1 MRNRKAAER
10 DQLIYEFGILL
21 APLGDLCR
29 DGAPATPA
37 AFRVALAKI
46 QAGDSAWRSTVRSFT
61 TFAPDIVFNHEYQDI
76 SHVPERL
83 WSRVKSYLE
92 DPNLLAD
99 PSAMK
104 ERVCRDLTA
113 ARESFFT
120 LVERVPVEW
129 EPVTFDANTPFTSYL
144 RIRDAFALVRR
155 RVHYFDRYLKPDF
168 FSLFLQ
174 NVPRSSEVRLVTT
187 ASGVNAV
194 RALSE
199 LARQEFA
206 DYRLL
211 EIEPAAMH
219 DRNLRIDGQVFS
231 LGPGVDRAGTA
242 LTNFG
247 PGDSTATSHA
257 MFDDLIARSRVVHQ
271 S

>member
-10 DQLIYEFGILL
+10 DQLIHQLGILL
-21 APLGDLCR
+21 APLYDLCR
-29 DGAPATPA
+29 DGSSATPA
-37 AFRVALAKI
+37 AFRMAVAKV
-46 QAGDSAWRSTVRSFT
+46 QAGDSAWRATVRSFT

-83 WSRVKSYLE
+83 WGRIKPYLE
-92 DPNLLAD
+92 DPNLVGD
-99 PSAMK
+99 TSALK
-104 ERVCRDLTA
+104 DRICRDLTN
-113 ARESFFT
+113 ARESFFR
-120 LVERVPVEW
+120 LVEQVPVEW

-144 RIRDAFALVRR
+144 RIREAFALIRY

-174 NVPRSSEVRLVTT
+174 DVPRSTEVRLITT

-194 RALSE
+194 RAVSE
-199 LARQEFA
+199 LARQEYS

-211 EIEPAAMH
+211 EIEPATMH
-219 DRNLRIDGQVFS
+219 DRNLRIDEQVFS

-247 PGDSTATSHA
+247 PGDSTPDSHA
-257 MFDDLIARSRVVHQ
+257 SFDGLIARARVVHQ